1 MNSEGSC
8 PAVSCPLR
16 TLCIVSLLF
25 LSNNL
30 SILSNIDCNFL
41 IALVVIFL
49 IILIF
54 GSPLCKPSVK
64 PTKKTRF
71 FSLSSLKYGLLWMF
85 KVFHVFLCHDDV
97 IYWPKTP
104 HLYWLLFWFFF
115 LFNFLFGFSRWL
127 IFWPATTTT
136 TIPPPALTTTFFLAI
151 LSIPYIN

>member
-115 LFNFLFGFSRWL
+115 FVQ
-127 IFWPATTTT
+127 
-136 TIPPPALTTTFFLAI
+136 
-151 LSIPYIN
+151 LSIRFQPLINILACHHHHHHPSPGSHHHLLPCYPFDPVY